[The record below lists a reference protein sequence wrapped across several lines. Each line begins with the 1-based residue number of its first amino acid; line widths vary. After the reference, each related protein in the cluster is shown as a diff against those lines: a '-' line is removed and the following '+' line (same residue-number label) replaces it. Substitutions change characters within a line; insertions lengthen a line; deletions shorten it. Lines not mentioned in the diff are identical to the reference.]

1 MITIAITYR
10 SLSINTHDSL
20 DDTRVVA
27 SLRMVNKNPFLTMV
41 LAFYF
46 SRKDKLI
53 ALSQSKCKSKAKSK
67 LEINKE

>member
-1 MITIAITYR
+1 MKTIAITYR

-27 SLRMVNKNPFLTMV
+27 SLSMVNKNPFLTMV

-46 SRKDKLI
+46 SRRDKLI
-53 ALSQSKCKSKAKSK
+53 ALSQSKGKSKAKSK